1 MTNDLTKIV
10 CWWCCVCCSV
20 LLTLCIIIS
29 QAHHDHNKIAP
40 CGMIKVFWIKKRR
53 KRLPGCSE
61 SNPWQIISRIWD
73 LDLMCMF
80 TYACACKMHHRKWTK
95 HVGVHT
101 LIGLPHQKLA
111 QALTHDDPFVISEV
125 SDCCLDH
132 CPHPW
137 LQTLPNSVSDS
148 KVRCFGLGLAYQSTI
163 VVIHN
168 YSPCGRNYES
178 GLKL

>member
-1 MTNDLTKIV
+1 MTTTKLPLV
-10 CWWCCVCCSV
+10 GWLKFSE
-20 LLTLCIIIS
+20 L
-29 QAHHDHNKIAP
+29 
-40 CGMIKVFWIKKRR
+40 KKEKE
-53 KRLPGCSE
+53 KRLPGCRG
-61 SNPWQIISRIWD
+61 SNPWQIIRIWD

-80 TYACACKMHHRKWTK
+80 TYACAFKMRHRKWTK
-95 HVGVHT
+95 HVGLHT

-111 QALTHDDPFVISEV
+111 QALTCDDPFVISEV

-132 CPHPW
+132 RPHPW

-148 KVRCFGLGLAYQSTI
+148 KVRGFGLGLAYQSTI